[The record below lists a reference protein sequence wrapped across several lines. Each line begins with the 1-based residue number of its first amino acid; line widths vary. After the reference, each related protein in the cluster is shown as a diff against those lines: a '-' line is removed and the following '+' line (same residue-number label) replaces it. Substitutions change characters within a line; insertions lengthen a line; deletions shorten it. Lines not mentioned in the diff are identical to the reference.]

1 MKKIAFIALLSVS
14 VLTIAGCGKTRTQRG
29 KLPSGGTEVDIYS
42 EEGRAKL
49 ADIEAGMA
57 EKLSSNLLSSFG
69 VNLSLKDVNYGAEL
83 NNFNVSNFFSAP
95 ASASI
100 KMKGVGADLAVK
112 VAKNSKGN
120 VDASATLDNVQGKY
134 EVKAYFPEMVEN
146 STEYHG
152 AVNID
157 SSLDISGAKADA
169 YYQGEYVYVDA
180 SNLDSV
186 VAKAETFANEVI
198 AGLNQSFVAP
208 YIATAFAS
216 YLDESGNL
224 PLSAYWNSLFEDA
237 PNKKIKFYA
246 GEIEWFSEDD
256 QASLVSYLKELN
268 VVSLLDAA
276 NEIGIKTSMVIYN
289 EGTYGFQLSLDKEVL
304 MGMINTILGEEIA
317 AEAVSILSVVSD
329 SITKFDISAAFY
341 FEDYM
346 LTSASLGT
354 DIEISIPDLG
364 IFVPEE
370 SRESVA
376 LTGSVSASM
385 SGSISADIAYQNV
398 TVSFPDLSGYA
409 LIEMSEESS
418 PEASIDD

>member
-14 VLTIAGCGKTRTQRG
+14 VLTIAGCGRTRTQKG

-100 KMKGVGADLAVK
+100 KMKDIGADLAVK

-120 VDASATLDNVQGKY
+120 VDASATLDNVKGKY
-134 EVKAYFPEMVEN
+134 EVKAYFPEMREN
-146 STEYHG
+146 TGDAHG

-157 SSLDISGAKADA
+157 SSLDISGAKAAA

-208 YIATAFAS
+208 YIASALSS

-224 PLSAYWNSLFEDA
+224 PLNTYWDSLFEGA
-237 PNKKIKFYA
+237 TNKKIKFYV
-246 GEIEWFSEDD
+246 GETQWLSEDD
-256 QASLVSYLKELN
+256 QASLVSYLKKLD
-268 VVSLLDAA
+268 VVSLIDAA
-276 NEIGIKTSMVIYN
+276 NDIGIKTSMVIYK
-289 EGTYGFQLSLDKEVL
+289 EGTYGFQLSLDKEGL

-317 AEAVSILSVVSD
+317 AQAASVLSVVSD

-354 DIEISIPDLG
+354 DVAISIPDLG
-364 IFVPEE
+364 VFVPEE

-398 TVSFPDLSGYA
+398 TVSFPDLSGYT
-409 LIEMSEESS
+409 LMEMSKESS
-418 PEASIDD
+418 PEASIED